1 MIDCFQILSCQDIVI
16 VQILMYLIE
25 RVKRR
30 NIEKVNPDLDLGI
43 PGRKDPS
50 LGLDQEIKEE
60 IEADPVT
67 GEEVGVEID
76 VEAEAEVVKENA
88 EVGTGEAKAETNRE
102 VEAKVTEEVG

>member
-76 VEAEAEVVKENA
+76 VEAEVVKENA
-88 EVGTGEAKAETNRE
+88 EAGTGEAKAETNRE